1 MFNFSQVE
9 FSMILI
15 RDNKPKF
22 LAGHKMAPVTMRTN
36 LTVRMTRTNVL
47 VVVAGWKKEAAP

>member
-1 MFNFSQVE
+1 
-9 FSMILI
+9 MILI
-15 RDNKPKF
+15 RNNKPKF

>member
-1 MFNFSQVE
+1 
-9 FSMILI
+9 MILI

-22 LAGHKMAPVTMRTN
+22 FAGHKMAMVAVRTR
-36 LTVRMTRTNVL
+36 LTARMTRTNVL